1 MADNLFGNSNKD
13 FEDIFSNSSS
23 ADQYEDVYSNSADQ
37 NKYEDI
43 SSNSSGNSA
52 PKSYDDY
59 FQEDFTVKYNS
70 AVQNRRRQE
79 YSYDDVNEVY
89 ETISSAND
97 EPKRKKKKR
106 HPIRNTIIVL
116 LCLIIVGVSCVGF
129 YGYQTVEKLLSSFN
143 TDEPLKENAY
153 ISQSELYSDPNQT
166 NILLIGID
174 ARKNDD
180 DADSRS
186 DTMMLVTIDNING
199 QIKLTSFLRDSFVHI
214 AGKNWSEKLNAA
226 YFRGGVQM
234 LSDTLEYNFKVD
246 IQYYMLV
253 NFEIFT
259 TIVDKLGGINVDVTQ
274 RESDYVAT
282 SKKPNI
288 PVEIPAGEGVLL
300 NGEQA
305 LWYARIRKL
314 DSDFMRTKRQ
324 RKVISAMV
332 DKALTKDFSE
342 LLALAEAVIP
352 LVKTNLTSDQFMDLG
367 LGALKNKAYS
377 YDIVSHQVPA
387 DGTWSSRNIT
397 NVGSSLVM
405 DIDENVELLHSFLKE
420 KQEVERKEQ
429 STAKAE

>member
-1 MADNLFGNSNKD
+1 MADNLFSNSNGD

-23 ADQYEDVYSNSADQ
+23 ADQYEDIYSNSADQ
-37 NKYEDI
+37 DKYEDI
-43 SSNSSGNSA
+43 SSNSVNESA
-52 PKSYDDY
+52 PKSYEDY
-59 FQEDFTVKYNS
+59 FQQDFTVKYNS

-89 ETISSAND
+89 ENISSAND

-106 HPIRNTIIVL
+106 HPVRNTLIVL
-116 LCLIIVGVSCVGF
+116 LCLIIAGVSCVGF
-129 YGYQTVEKLLSSFN
+129 YGYQTVERLLSSFN
-143 TDEPLKENAY
+143 TDEPLNENEY
-153 ISQSELYSDPNQT
+153 ISQSELYSNPNQV

-174 ARKNDD
+174 ARANEDD
-180 DADSRS
+180 EDSRS
-186 DTMMLVTIDNING
+186 DTMMLVTIDNVNG
-199 QIKLTSFLRDSFVHI
+199 QIKLTSFLRDSYVEI
-214 AGKNWSEKLNAA
+214 AGKNWNEKLNAA

-234 LSDTLEYNFKVD
+234 LSDTLELNFKVD
-246 IQYYMLV
+246 IQYYVLV

-259 TIVDKLGGINVDVTQ
+259 TIVDMLGGINVDVTQ
-274 RESDYVAT
+274 KESDYVAT

-288 PVEIPAGEGVLL
+288 PVEIPAGEDVLL

-324 RKVISAMV
+324 RKVITAMV

-342 LLALAEAVIP
+342 LLELAEAVIP
-352 LVKTNLTSDQFMDLG
+352 LVKTNLTSEEFMSLG
-367 LGALKNKAYS
+367 LNALKDKAYS

-405 DIDENVELLHSFLKE
+405 DMDKNVELLHAFLSE
-420 KQEVERKEQ
+420 EQEVERKEET
-429 STAKAE
+429 TANAE